1 MILLIVAVVIVIVF
15 FFLFPKPTLLTLT
28 GVVVVGGVVATFIYF
43 QQNKPRWI
51 ECLGRRLSSGTKGCP
66 DPARPVFVR
75 LFNGSRQQV
84 NVVRFRLIAKRR
96 GFSIEYYSD
105 HLTSYKIIEPGGT
118 YDDCW
123 ALNQYRGLQTLPD
136 KLTPQE
142 LDWSV
147 EISSVEFASSR

>member
-15 FFLFPKPTLLTLT
+15 FFLFPKPTLVTLT
-28 GVVVVGGVVATFIYF
+28 ALVVVGGGVATFIYF
-43 QQNKPRWI
+43 QQTNRDGSSASI
-51 ECLGRRLSSGTKGCP
+51 EGTSSGTKGCV

-75 LFNGSRQQV
+75 LFNGSGQQV
-84 NVVRFRLIAKRR
+84 DVVRFRLIAKRR

-105 HLTSYKIIEPGGT
+105 YLTSYKIIEPGGT

-147 EISSVEFASSR
+147 EISSVEFASNR